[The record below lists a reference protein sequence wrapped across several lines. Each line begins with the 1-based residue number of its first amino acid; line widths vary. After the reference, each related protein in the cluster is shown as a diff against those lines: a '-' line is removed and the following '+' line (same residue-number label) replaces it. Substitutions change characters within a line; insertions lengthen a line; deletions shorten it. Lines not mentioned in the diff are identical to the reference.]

1 MAATLPA
8 IFFGHGNPLNAL
20 ASNHY
25 TEAWREIGQSMPRPS
40 AILMMSAH
48 WYGTGTAVTSG
59 AAPRT
64 IHDFSGFPPELYRVN
79 YAAPGDEA
87 LAQRVHEMLSPD
99 TVALSD
105 DWGLD
110 HGTWSVLMHAWPAAD
125 IPVVQLRIDATRPPR
140 FHYELGRRLGPLR
153 DEGILLAGSGNL
165 VHNLRAYAW
174 DRPETPAF
182 GWAARFEQSARRLI
196 DAHLDE
202 RLIDFPALGDDAQRA
217 IPSPDHYLPLLFVLG
232 ARRAAEPVSYPV
244 QGFEGGALSM
254 LSVRIG

>member
-20 ASNHY
+20 ASNNY
-25 TEAWREIGQSMPRPS
+25 TEAWREIGQSIPRPS

-48 WYGTGTAVTSG
+48 WYGTGTAVTAG
-59 AAPRT
+59 PAPRT
-64 IHDFSGFPPELYRVN
+64 IHDFSGFPPELSRVN
-79 YAAPGDEA
+79 YAAPGDDA
-87 LAQRVHEMLSPD
+87 LARRVQQMLSPD
-99 TVALSD
+99 TVALSTG
-105 DWGLD
+105 WGLD
-110 HGTWSVLMHAWPAAD
+110 HGAWSVLLHAYPAAN
-125 IPVVQLRIDATRPPR
+125 IPVVQISIDATQPPR

-165 VHNLRAYAW
+165 VHNLRSYAW
-174 DRPETPAF
+174 GRPETPAF
-182 GWAARFEQSARRLI
+182 DWAARFEEHARRLI
-196 DAHLDE
+196 DAHQHE
-202 RLIDFPALGDDAQRA
+202 TLIDFPALGDDAHRA

-232 ARRAAEPVSYPV
+232 ARRAAEPVSYPA